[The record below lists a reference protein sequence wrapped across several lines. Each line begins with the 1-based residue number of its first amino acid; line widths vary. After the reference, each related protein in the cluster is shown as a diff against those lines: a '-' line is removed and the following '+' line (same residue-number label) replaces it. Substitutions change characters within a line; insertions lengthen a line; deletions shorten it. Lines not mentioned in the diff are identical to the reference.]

1 MPCRVAPT
9 RHKESVLEHWKR
21 YTSNKITYPYPTT
34 STFLVFGNLQH
45 CSTCHCT
52 VVSSSACKAKKCR
65 PMFRLRP
72 IFHSGKKTAAKITMV
87 KKGDLPIPHFAVDHC
102 CPASLFG
109 SFYRWS
115 VITFTNFLRKAL
127 CRLLPDSSLLEC
139 WLLKILK
146 AHTNSDPGPAAAAKQ
161 PSQEKQHLIT
171 CSKHQKTVSS
181 SWFFSRGAMIVSCW
195 KLPNPRSRR

>member
-1 MPCRVAPT
+1 MQSKKVQANVSPSP
-9 RHKESVLEHWKR
+9 
-21 YTSNKITYPYPTT
+21 
-34 STFLVFGNLQH
+34 NL
-45 CSTCHCT
+45 S
-52 VVSSSACKAKKCR
+52 
-65 PMFRLRP
+65 FRK
-72 IFHSGKKTAAKITMV
+72 KKTAAKITMV

-102 CPASLFG
+102 CIPLWLFLP
-109 SFYRWS
+109 

-171 CSKHQKTVSS
+171 CSKHQKTISS
-181 SWFFSRGAMIVSCW
+181 F
-195 KLPNPRSRR
+195 